1 MVSMIVAQ
9 EANPGSHFN
18 LAAAERSCAVMSEP
32 PAESGIGLDRYNW
45 VPARIKGRCVHA
57 AVRP

>member
-1 MVSMIVAQ
+1 MIVAQ

-32 PAESGIGLDRYNW
+32 PAESGIGLDRYSW